1 MGGLIQTELLRNTPI
16 FSSLSDEELQRI
28 QEASEN
34 GIEEYE
40 PKKLIIREDEIGDCM
55 YIILEGTVEVMIRAE
70 SGGRD
75 ITINTLRAG
84 DFFGERALMPGS
96 TGRRNASIKS
106 LHPTKLFRIDK
117 KYVALNVKRDVD
129 EDEEEEDITEI
140 NTARFEPDEVRDTI
154 RKIRLFKSLNY
165 DELKSIR
172 DWTEVVTVGPG
183 EFILKEAQAGEFM
196 YVMLDGKVEI
206 FTLDSDGK
214 IVILATLKKGDYF
227 GEQALM
233 PDSKGKRNAFAR
245 TDNESRLV
253 KIPKEYFR
261 LMLNRDSELARE
273 LKKIHEEQNEK
284 LKRERQG

>member
-106 LHPTKLFRIDK
+106 MHPTKLFRIDK

-172 DWTEVVTVGPG
+172 DWTEVVTAGPG

-273 LKKIHEEQNEK
+273 LKKIHEEQKEK

>member
-1 MGGLIQTELLRNTPI
+1 MAGLIQTELLRNTPI

-34 GIEEYE
+34 GIEKYE

-106 LHPTKLFRIDK
+106 MHPTKLFRIDK

-129 EDEEEEDITEI
+129 KDEGEEDITEI

-183 EFILKEAQAGEFM
+183 EFILKEAQAGDFM
-196 YVMLDGKVEI
+196 YVVLEGKVEI

-245 TDNESRLV
+245 TDNESRLI

-261 LMLNRDSELARE
+261 LILNRDSELARE
-273 LKKIHEEQNEK
+273 LKKIHEEQKEK